1 MEILWIILIGAIIGF
16 LGRLVAG
23 RDVSWIATILVGIVG
38 NIIGFYVWRAIGG
51 GNDLIGYVFGVIAA
65 ALLIVGLTNVTRRR
79 I

>member
-23 RDVSWIATILVGIVG
+23 RDVNWVATILVGIVG
-38 NIIGFYVWRAIGG
+38 NIIGFYVWRALGG
-51 GNDLIGYVFGVIAA
+51 GNDLIGYVFGVVAA
-65 ALLIVGLTNVTRRR
+65 ALLILALTNVTRRR

>member
-23 RDVSWIATILVGIVG
+23 RDVNWVATILVGIVG
-38 NIIGFYVWRAIGG
+38 NLIGFYVWRAIGG
-51 GNDLIGYVFGVIAA
+51 GNDLIGYLFGVIAA
-65 ALLIVGLTNVTRRR
+65 ALLIVGLTNVSRRR

>member
-23 RDVSWIATILVGIVG
+23 RDVNWFATILVGIVG
-38 NIIGFYVWRAIGG
+38 NFIGFYVWRALGAG
-51 GNDLIGYVFGVIAA
+51 DDLMGYVFGVVASAI
-65 ALLIVGLTNVTRRR
+65 LIVGLTGMSRRR

>member
-23 RDVSWIATILVGIVG
+23 RDVNWVATILVGIVG
-38 NIIGFYVWRAIGG
+38 NLIGFYVWRAIGG
-51 GNDLIGYVFGVIAA
+51 GSDLIGYVFGVIAA
-65 ALLIVGLTNVTRRR
+65 ALLIVGLTNVSRRR